1 MKLRRVRAIA
11 ACETLQ
17 LRRDLMIVVR
27 ALGVPLALLLLFGYG
42 LSLDVEHIPFAVVDY
57 DHSALS
63 REYVYSF
70 AANRTFDLRGEVA
83 GVKQL
88 DAMMRRGEIRLGM
101 VIPPQFQR
109 TLYKG
114 MPERVQFL
122 VDGAYPYRAEVTRGY
137 ALAVAADVA
146 GRIFAAITKARTG
159 RALALDPIDI
169 QTRYLYNETLRTTN
183 AIIPG
188 LIPMIL
194 MMATAVMMAVAVVRE
209 KELGS
214 IFNFLSSPATRI
226 EFVVGKLLPYAA
238 IGFAD
243 ALILGAIAV
252 VLYRVPFKGSLAL
265 YCVGS
270 ALFVIATASIGL
282 LVSSF
287 ARSQFGAIIVAMII
301 TMVPAFL
308 YSGLLI
314 PVQNMSPSAQVMA
327 HLFPTMFFHN
337 VVMAAY
343 LKALPFGTMA
353 PELGVLVIFILVY
366 LGAGIA
372 LTRRRE
378 P

>member
-17 LRRDLMIVVR
+17 LRRDLMFLVR

-42 LSLDVEHIPFAVVDY
+42 LKLDVEHIPFAVVDY

-63 REYVYSF
+63 REYIYSF

-88 DAMMRRGEIRLGM
+88 DTMMRRGEIRLGM

-114 MPERVQFL
+114 LPERVQLL

-146 GRIFAAITKARTG
+146 GRIFAAMTKERTG
-159 RALALDPIDI
+159 RTPVLDPIDV

-188 LIPMIL
+188 LLPMVL

-214 IFNFLSSPATRI
+214 IFNFLSSPATRT
-226 EFVVGKLLPYAA
+226 EFVVGKLLPYAV

-243 ALILGAIAV
+243 ALILGALAV
-252 VLYRVPFKGSLAL
+252 VLYHVPFKGSLAL

-287 ARSQFGAIIVAMII
+287 ARSQFGAIVVAMIVA
-301 TMVPAFL
+301 MVPAFL

-314 PVQNMSPSAQVMA
+314 PVQNMDTSAQVMA
-327 HLFPTMFFHN
+327 HLFPAMFFHDI
-337 VVMAAY
+337 VIAAY
-343 LKALPFGTMA
+343 LKARPFRAMV
-353 PELGVLVIFILVY
+353 PDLGVLVLFIVVY